1 MGARSFAILAGILLV
16 LIVGSKSLYIVNQ
29 TERAILLRF
38 GEVVDPDVGP
48 GLHFMIPVVNSVR
61 KFDGRV
67 MTLDARPQ
75 DYLTLEKKRLIVD
88 AFIKWRIK
96 DVGKYYTAT
105 SGDEFRA
112 GDVLL
117 TRVENE
123 LRNQFGARTLNQVVS
138 GEREELME
146 KVIQQ
151 LSQIAQNELG
161 INVLDVRVKRV
172 ELPPEVSESVYQRM
186 RTEREREARELRSRG
201 KELAEGIRADADRQV
216 TVVKANAFREAEET
230 RGEGDA
236 SAASVYASAFNRDAE
251 FYSFYRSLNAYKASF
266 GGDSGDVLLLKP
278 DSDFFKYL
286 SKPTG
291 P

>member
-1 MGARSFAILAGILLV
+1 MGARNFAILAGILLV

-88 AFIKWRIK
+88 SFLKWRISNVK
-96 DVGKYYTAT
+96 NYYTAT

-112 GDVLL
+112 GDLMAS
-117 TRVENE
+117 RVDNG
-123 LRNQFGARTLNQVVS
+123 LRNQFGQRTLHEVVS
-138 GEREELME
+138 GEREELMVE
-146 KVIQQ
+146 LRQS
-151 LSQIAQNELG
+151 LSKITEEELG
-161 INVLDVRVKRV
+161 IEVIDIRVKRID
-172 ELPPEVSESVYQRM
+172 LPTEVSQSVYDRM
-186 RTEREREARELRSRG
+186 RAEREREARELRSKG
-201 KELAEGIRADADRQV
+201 KELAEGIRADADRQK
-216 TVVKANAFREAEET
+216 TVLLANAFREAETT

-236 SAASVYASAFNRDAE
+236 AAASIYARAYNRDSE
-251 FYSFYRSLNAYKASF
+251 FYSFYRSLNAYKNTF
-266 GGDSGDVLLLKP
+266 ENKGDVMLLEP
-278 DSDFFKYL
+278 ESEFFKYL
-286 SKPTG
+286 KNPQAK
-291 P
+291 

>member
-88 AFIKWRIK
+88 SFLKWRISNVK
-96 DVGKYYTAT
+96 NYYTAT

-112 GDVLL
+112 GDLMAS
-117 TRVENE
+117 RVDNG
-123 LRNQFGARTLNQVVS
+123 LRNQFGQRTLHEVVS
-138 GEREELME
+138 GEREELMVE
-146 KVIQQ
+146 LRQS
-151 LSQIAQNELG
+151 LSKITEEELG
-161 INVLDVRVKRV
+161 IEVIDIRVKRID
-172 ELPPEVSESVYQRM
+172 LPTEVSQSVYDRM
-186 RTEREREARELRSRG
+186 RAEREREARELRSKG
-201 KELAEGIRADADRQV
+201 KELAEGIRADADRQK
-216 TVVKANAFREAEET
+216 TVLLANAFREAETT

-236 SAASVYASAFNRDAE
+236 AAASIYARAYNRDSE
-251 FYSFYRSLNAYKASF
+251 FYSFYRSLNAYKTTF
-266 GGDSGDVLLLKP
+266 ENKGDVMLLEP
-278 DSDFFKYL
+278 ESEFFKYL
-286 SKPTG
+286 KNPQVR
-291 P
+291 

>member
-88 AFIKWRIK
+88 SFLKWRISNVK
-96 DVGKYYTAT
+96 NYYTAT

-112 GDVLL
+112 GDLMAS
-117 TRVENE
+117 RVDNG
-123 LRNQFGARTLNQVVS
+123 LRNQFGQRTLHEVVS
-138 GEREELME
+138 GEREELMVE
-146 KVIQQ
+146 LRQS
-151 LSQIAQNELG
+151 LSKITEEELG
-161 INVLDVRVKRV
+161 IEVIDIRVKRID
-172 ELPPEVSESVYQRM
+172 LPTEVSQSVYDRM
-186 RTEREREARELRSRG
+186 RAEREREARELRSKG
-201 KELAEGIRADADRQV
+201 KELAEGIRADADRQK
-216 TVVKANAFREAEET
+216 TVLLANAFREAETT

-236 SAASVYASAFNRDAE
+236 AAASIYARAYNRDSE
-251 FYSFYRSLNAYKASF
+251 FYSFYRSLNAYKNTF
-266 GGDSGDVLLLKP
+266 ENKGDVMLLEP
-278 DSDFFKYL
+278 ESEFFKYL
-286 SKPTG
+286 KNPQVR
-291 P
+291 

>member
-88 AFIKWRIK
+88 SFLKWRISNVK
-96 DVGKYYTAT
+96 NYYTAT

-112 GDVLL
+112 GDLMAS
-117 TRVENE
+117 RVDNG
-123 LRNQFGARTLNQVVS
+123 LRNQFGQRTLHEVVS
-138 GEREELME
+138 GEREELMVE
-146 KVIQQ
+146 LRQS
-151 LSQIAQNELG
+151 LSKITEEELG
-161 INVLDVRVKRV
+161 IEVIDIRVKRID
-172 ELPPEVSESVYQRM
+172 LPTEVSQSVYDRM
-186 RTEREREARELRSRG
+186 RAEREREARELRSKG
-201 KELAEGIRADADRQV
+201 KELAEGIRADADRQK
-216 TVVKANAFREAEET
+216 TVLLANAFREAETT

-236 SAASVYASAFNRDAE
+236 AAASIYARAYNRDSE
-251 FYSFYRSLNAYKASF
+251 FYSFYRSLNAYKTTF
-266 GGDSGDVLLLKP
+266 ENKGDVMLLEP
-278 DSDFFKYL
+278 ESEFFKYL
-286 SKPTG
+286 KNPQAK
-291 P
+291 

>member
-88 AFIKWRIK
+88 SFLKWRISNVK
-96 DVGKYYTAT
+96 NYYTAT

-112 GDVLL
+112 GDLMAS
-117 TRVENE
+117 RVDNG
-123 LRNQFGARTLNQVVS
+123 LRNQFGQRTLHEVVS
-138 GEREELME
+138 GEREELMVE
-146 KVIQQ
+146 LRQS
-151 LSQIAQNELG
+151 LSKITEEELG
-161 INVLDVRVKRV
+161 IEVIDIRVKRID
-172 ELPPEVSESVYQRM
+172 LPTEVSQSVYDRM
-186 RTEREREARELRSRG
+186 RAEREREARELRSKG
-201 KELAEGIRADADRQV
+201 KELAEGIRADADRQK
-216 TVVKANAFREAEET
+216 TVLLANAFREAETT

-236 SAASVYASAFNRDAE
+236 AAASIYARAYNRDSE
-251 FYSFYRSLNAYKASF
+251 FYSFYRSLSAYKTTF
-266 GGDSGDVLLLKP
+266 DNKGDVMLLEP
-278 DSDFFKYL
+278 ESEFFKYL
-286 SKPTG
+286 MNPQVR
-291 P
+291 

>member
-1 MGARSFAILAGILLV
+1 MGARNFAILAGILLV

-88 AFIKWRIK
+88 SFLKWRISNVK
-96 DVGKYYTAT
+96 NYYTAT

-112 GDVLL
+112 GDLMAS
-117 TRVENE
+117 RVDNG
-123 LRNQFGARTLNQVVS
+123 LRNQFGQRTLHEVVS
-138 GEREELME
+138 GEREELMVE
-146 KVIQQ
+146 LRQS
-151 LSQIAQNELG
+151 LSKITEEELG
-161 INVLDVRVKRV
+161 IEVIDIRVKRID
-172 ELPPEVSESVYQRM
+172 LPTEVSQSVYDRM
-186 RTEREREARELRSRG
+186 RAEREREARELRSKG
-201 KELAEGIRADADRQV
+201 KELAEGIRADADRQK
-216 TVVKANAFREAEET
+216 TVLLANAFREAETT

-236 SAASVYASAFNRDAE
+236 AAASIYARAYNRDSE
-251 FYSFYRSLNAYKASF
+251 FYSFYRSLNAYKTTF
-266 GGDSGDVLLLKP
+266 ENKGDVMLLEP
-278 DSDFFKYL
+278 ESEFFKYL
-286 SKPTG
+286 KNPQAK
-291 P
+291 

>member
-88 AFIKWRIK
+88 SFLKWRISNVK
-96 DVGKYYTAT
+96 NYYTAT

-112 GDVLL
+112 GDLMAS
-117 TRVENE
+117 RVDNG
-123 LRNQFGARTLNQVVS
+123 LRNQFGQRTLHEVVS
-138 GEREELME
+138 GEREELMVE
-146 KVIQQ
+146 LRQS
-151 LSQIAQNELG
+151 LSKITEEELG
-161 INVLDVRVKRV
+161 IEVIDIRVKRID
-172 ELPPEVSESVYQRM
+172 LPTEVSQSVYDRM
-186 RTEREREARELRSRG
+186 RAEREREARELRSKG
-201 KELAEGIRADADRQV
+201 KELAEGIRADADRQK
-216 TVVKANAFREAEET
+216 TVLLANAFREAETT

-236 SAASVYASAFNRDAE
+236 AAASIYARAYNRDSE
-251 FYSFYRSLNAYKASF
+251 FYSFYRSLNAYKNTF
-266 GGDSGDVLLLKP
+266 ENKGDVMLLEP
-278 DSDFFKYL
+278 ESEFFKYL
-286 SKPTG
+286 KNPQAK
-291 P
+291 